1 VPYFKWRGVDITGTL
16 RYGKLSA
23 RSPKH
28 LDTLLFKRGIALLSS
43 SLVFLFWFSRT
54 IRLPL
59 KIEWLRQLTLLI
71 KSGVLLPDAL
81 SIVADQ
87 LNHPVLQDVVH
98 AIAESVCNG
107 VSFSSAIKQ
116 HKEIVDPIVVQLIQV
131 GQESGKLTDTLDAA
145 VVYLEMEHNF
155 YTKLRSVL
163 LMPLLAG
170 LFLLGITLIIFGVI
184 VPRFVDIFAS
194 LQQDI
199 PPLTQLMIRISAF
212 VHSWRMIFC
221 ISIVLLFCWLGKK
234 YFKTSSGKIVR
245 DRLYLRLPFIGTI
258 IQQQL
263 LAYTLQ
269 SLALLENSGI
279 GIVSALHIV
288 ADSID
293 NVVLKKELDYLSY
306 EVSTG
311 KSLSEAMRISAYP
324 LFTEEI
330 IAMVHIGQESG
341 NISALLEKAAQVYR
355 EKASRQ
361 LHFFTILLQPFL
373 IIVLGILV
381 TILIFSVYMPMM
393 DLAHVM

>member
-1 VPYFKWRGVDITGTL
+1 MPYFKWRGVDITGKL

-28 LDTLLFKRGIALLSS
+28 LDTLLFKRGIALLFSS
-43 SLVFLFWFSRT
+43 PAYLFWFFRT

-59 KIEWLRQLTLLI
+59 KVEWLRQLTLLI

-98 AIAESVCNG
+98 TIAESVCRG
-107 VSFSSAIKQ
+107 VSLSSAIKQ
-116 HKEIVDPIVVQLIQV
+116 HEGIVDPIVVQLIQV
-131 GQESGKLTDTLDAA
+131 GQESGKLADTLDAA
-145 VVYLEMEHNF
+145 VVYLEMEHDF

-163 LMPLLAG
+163 LMPLLVG

-194 LQQDI
+194 LRQDI

-221 ISIVLLFCWLGKK
+221 ISIVLLLCWLGKK
-234 YFKTSSGKIVR
+234 YFKTPSGKVVR
-245 DRLYLRLPFIGTI
+245 DRLCLRLPFIGTI

-263 LAYTLQ
+263 LAYALQ
-269 SLALLENSGI
+269 SLALLESSGI
-279 GIVSALHIV
+279 DIVLALHIV

-293 NVVLKKELDYLSY
+293 NVVLKKQLNDLSY

-311 KSLSEAMRISAYP
+311 KSLSEAMRLSAYP
-324 LFTEEI
+324 LFTEEV

-361 LHFFTILLQPFL
+361 LHLFTILLQPLL

-381 TILIFSVYMPMM
+381 TILIFAVYMPMM

>member
-43 SLVFLFWFSRT
+43 SPVYLFWFSRT
-54 IRLPL
+54 IRLSL
-59 KIEWLRQLTLLI
+59 KIEWLRQLTILI
-71 KSGVLLPDAL
+71 KSGVLLPEAL

-87 LNHPVLQDVVH
+87 VNHPVLQDIVH
-98 AIAESVCNG
+98 AIAESVYKG
-107 VSFSSAIKQ
+107 ISLSSAVKQ
-116 HKEIVDPIVVQLIQV
+116 HKGIVDPIVIQLIQV
-131 GQESGKLTDTLDAA
+131 GQESGNLTDTLDAA
-145 VVYLEMEHNF
+145 VLYLEMEHDF

-184 VPRFVDIFAS
+184 VPRFVDIFTS
-194 LQQDI
+194 LQQNI
-199 PPLTQLMIRISAF
+199 PPLTQLIIRISIF
-212 VHSWRMIFC
+212 VRSWRMIFC
-221 ISIVLLFCWLGKK
+221 ISIALLFCWFGKR
-234 YFKTSSGKIVR
+234 YFKTPSGKIVR
-245 DRLYLRLPFIGTI
+245 DHLFLRLPFVGNI

-279 GIVSALHIV
+279 DVVLALHIV
-288 ADSID
+288 AGSID
-293 NVVLKKELDYLSY
+293 NVVLKKQLDYLSY

-311 KSLSEAMRISAYP
+311 KSLSEAMRISAYS
-324 LFTEEI
+324 LFTEEV

-341 NISALLEKAAQVYR
+341 NISVLLEKAAQIYR
-355 EKASRQ
+355 EKSSRQ
-361 LHFFTILLQPFL
+361 LYLFTILLQPFL

-381 TILIFSVYMPMM
+381 TILIFAVYMPMM
-393 DLAHVM
+393 DLAHVI